1 MKKVL
6 TNHKVLLVVV
16 VVLLAINVGLLW
28 YSFGD
33 KRSGRGRSSRN
44 FSVEQYMRKQI
55 GFDDAQSAQFKQHLD
70 QNRDSLKVYGD
81 RVRDAKVAMYKL
93 LQGAPV
99 ADSVVEHAAS
109 RLAEEQKAME
119 ILMYHHFA
127 AVRAMC
133 KPDQLPKYD
142 SMLTR
147 MSSRNRW
154 FNRGRSSRDSVNEN
168 KNR

>member
-1 MKKVL
+1 MRNVL

-16 VVLLAINVGLLW
+16 AVLLAINVGLLW
-28 YSFGD
+28 YGFGD

-55 GFDDAQSAQFKQHLD
+55 GFDDMQAEQFKLHLEK
-70 QNRDSLKVYGD
+70 NRDSLKVYGD
-81 RVRDAKVAMYKL
+81 RVRDAKVALYKL

-99 ADSVVEHAAS
+99 ADSVVERAAA

-119 ILMYHHFA
+119 ILMYRHFE
-127 AVRAMC
+127 AVRLMC
-133 KPDQLPKYD
+133 KPDQLGRYD

-154 FNRGRSSRDSVNEN
+154 FNRARSGRDSVNEN